1 MLFMARVLFCLRFA
15 GTPMPVCRGARSN
28 GTKRQE
34 GRTVTTAIELRKK
47 WTRGGKVFGGW
58 AALPCAFAAELMC
71 VPGVGYVC
79 IDQQQGLVD
88 YGDMVGMLRAIEGRG
103 VVPLTR
109 VPANENWM
117 IGKAL
122 DAGAQGV
129 VVPMV
134 NNRAEATAAVAACRY
149 APSGARSFGPVR
161 ASMVLDS
168 RDVAVVGDSMLCFVM
183 VETRDAVERIDEIA
197 STPGL
202 DGIYVG
208 PADLALGLGL
218 PPNLDKEEP
227 EHVAAVERVLQACRE
242 HGIVA
247 GIQCGSG
254 RAAPKFADK
263 GFRFVT
269 FTKDSSLL
277 PAAVGKEVA
286 ALGVEAVATKASQKG
301 YT

>member
-1 MLFMARVLFCLRFA
+1 M
-15 GTPMPVCRGARSN
+15 S
-28 GTKRQE
+28 
-34 GRTVTTAIELRKK
+34 TAIELRKR
-47 WTRGGKVFGGW
+47 WARGETVFGAW

-79 IDQQQGLVD
+79 IDQQHGLVD
-88 YGDMVGMLRAIEGRG
+88 YTQMVQMLRAIEGRG
-103 VVPLTR
+103 VTALTR
-109 VPANENWM
+109 VPANDGWL

-122 DAGAQGV
+122 DAGVQGV

-134 NNRAEATAAVAACRY
+134 SNREEAAAAVAACRY
-149 APSGARSFGPVR
+149 APSGTRSFGPVR
-161 ASMVLDS
+161 ASMVLDT
-168 RDVAVVGDSMLCFVM
+168 RDIAVVGDSMLCFVM
-183 VETRDAVERIDEIA
+183 VETREGVERIDEIA

-218 PPNLDKEEP
+218 TPNLDKEDP
-227 EHVAAVERVLQACRE
+227 EHVAAIEKIVSACQR

-254 RAAPKFADK
+254 RAARRFAGR

-269 FTKDSSLL
+269 FTKDSSLI
-277 PAAVGKEVA
+277 PSAMDKEIAA
-286 ALGVEAVATKASQKG
+286 ALGDASGAAIKQRG
-301 YT
+301 YA